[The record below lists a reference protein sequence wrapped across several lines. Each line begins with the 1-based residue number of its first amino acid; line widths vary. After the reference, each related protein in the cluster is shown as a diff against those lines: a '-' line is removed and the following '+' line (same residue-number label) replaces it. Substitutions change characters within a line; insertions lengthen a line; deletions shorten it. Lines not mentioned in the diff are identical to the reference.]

1 MTIQYRFLVP
11 SYRLGVGVCG
21 GVGALL
27 CLAAYLVMRSRQ
39 ERCQPAIEKLLQI
52 QQYERELKARK
63 EKLVWLAGK
72 DAPEGFEA
80 KAASSVST

>member
-1 MTIQYRFLVP
+1 M
-11 SYRLGVGVCG
+11 
-21 GVGALL
+21 
-27 CLAAYLVMRSRQ
+27 VMRRRR

-52 QQYERELKARK
+52 QQYELELKARK

>member
-1 MTIQYRFLVP
+1 M
-11 SYRLGVGVCG
+11 GVCG

-27 CLAAYLVMRSRQ
+27 CLAACMVMRRRRK
-39 ERCQPAIEKLLQI
+39 RCQPAIEKLLRI
-52 QQYERELKARK
+52 QQYEVELKARK